1 MTLVMRTKSCYDT
14 GDDVCYPCY
23 AGYDDGD
30 GDDNDDDD
38 DDGDGDDDVCYPC
51 YAGACTLPAESQAWK
66 RKIFKH
72 REFTTYQN
80 DVVEIG

>member
-30 GDDNDDDD
+30 GDDNDD
-38 DDGDGDDDVCYPC
+38 GDD
-51 YAGACTLPAESQAWK
+51 TLATPVPALCRQSLRPGKEK
-66 RKIFKH
+66 YLNTENLRHIKMIL
-72 REFTTYQN
+72 
-80 DVVEIG
+80 